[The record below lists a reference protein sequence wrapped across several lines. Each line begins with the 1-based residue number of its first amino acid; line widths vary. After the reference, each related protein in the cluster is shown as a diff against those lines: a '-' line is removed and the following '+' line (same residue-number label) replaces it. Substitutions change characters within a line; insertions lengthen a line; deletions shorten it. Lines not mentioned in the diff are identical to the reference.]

1 MYDGPL
7 FFPVTPFG
15 ADGEVDPAVYA
26 EHLESGI
33 AAGPGAVFAACG
45 TGEFHALAPDEH
57 AVLVRTAVRVAAGRL
72 PVFAGAGGPLPTARA
87 LARSAAEAGAD
98 GLLLMPPYL
107 VRPPQSGL
115 VAYTRQVAQA
125 GGLPLIAYHRDTARL
140 DVATAVEIAR
150 LPHVVGIKDGC
161 GDLELLAR
169 MITAVETELRPSGK
183 PFRFFNGLPTAEATA
198 PAYRGIGVREYS
210 SASFAFVPE
219 IALAFHRA
227 LATGDEALVGR
238 LLAAFYL
245 PLVELRAAV
254 PGYAVSLVKAGV
266 RQRGRAVGGVRPP
279 LTDPT
284 PEHLDR
290 LRVLVDAGLATLA
303 TLPESTDR

>member
-1 MYDGPL
+1 MPDGPL

-15 ADGEVDPAVYA
+15 PDGEIATGVYT
-26 EHLESGI
+26 EHLETGI

-45 TGEFHALAPDEH
+45 TGEFHALDPDEH
-57 AVLVRTAVRVAAGRL
+57 LRLVRTAVRAAAGRL
-72 PVFAGAGGPLPTARA
+72 PVYAGTGGPLPTARA
-87 LARSAAEAGAD
+87 LARAAAEAGAD
-98 GLLLMPPYL
+98 GLLLMPPPL
-107 VRPPQSGL
+107 VQPPQAGL
-115 VAYTRQVAQA
+115 VAYTRQVAEA
-125 GGLPLIAYHRDTARL
+125 GGLPLIAYHRGTGRL
-140 DVATAVEIAR
+140 DVGTAVELAL
-150 LPHVVGIKDGC
+150 LPHVAGIKDGC

-169 MITAVETELRPSGK
+169 MITAVDEALRPSGK

-198 PAYRGIGVREYS
+198 PAYRGLGVRHYS

-227 LATGDEALVGR
+227 LAAGDETRIGR

-245 PLVELRAAV
+245 PLAELRTEV

-266 RQRGRAVGGVRPP
+266 RQRGLAVGGVRPP

-290 LRVLVDAGLATLA
+290 LRAITAAGLAALA
-303 TLPESTDR
+303 EGPDR